1 MFNKGDSSTSDMT
14 YCPLKVTCSPFFP
27 VITVFASTHVYVV
40 IVVIACKCR
49 SSDQHC
55 ISLLICMSWV
65 IVLPVKRPV
74 LLEM

>member
-1 MFNKGDSSTSDMT
+1 MFNKGDFSTSDMT
-14 YCPLKVTCSPFFP
+14 YCPLKMTCSPFFP
-27 VITVFASTHVYVV
+27 VITVFASTLDYAV
-40 IVVIACKCR
+40 IVVIVCKCR

-65 IVLPVKRPV
+65 IVLPVKRQV